1 MFTHEGEALY
11 LHSSSELQRVTVS
24 AARLTV
30 ALCSLPLPEHARDNG
45 HDTSDSSSSD
55 SESSDSSSSSESES
69 DDGEKSGKGEQEEKE
84 QERSEKKDAG
94 LTVVR

>member
-30 ALCSLPLPEHARDNG
+30 ALCSLPLPEHARNNG

-69 DDGEKSGKGEQEEKE
+69 DDGEKSRKGEEEEEKK
-84 QERSEKKDAG
+84 SEEKDAG
-94 LTVVR
+94 LTAH

>member
-30 ALCSLPLPEHARDNG
+30 ALCSLPLPEHARNNG

-69 DDGEKSGKGEQEEKE
+69 DDGEKSRKGEEEDKK
-84 QERSEKKDAG
+84 SEEKDAG
-94 LTVVR
+94 LTAH

>member
-30 ALCSLPLPEHARDNG
+30 ALCSLPLPEHARNNG
-45 HDTSDSSSSD
+45 HDTSDSSSSSD

-69 DDGEKSGKGEQEEKE
+69 DDGEKSRKGEEEEEKK
-84 QERSEKKDAG
+84 SEEKDAG
-94 LTVVR
+94 LTAH